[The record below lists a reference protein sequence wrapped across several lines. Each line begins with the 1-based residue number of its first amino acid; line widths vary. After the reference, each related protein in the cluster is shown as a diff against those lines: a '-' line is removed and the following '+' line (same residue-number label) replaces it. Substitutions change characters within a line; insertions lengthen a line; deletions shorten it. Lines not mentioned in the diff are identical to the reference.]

1 MKKTSKQFL
10 KNLNEADHEKEALVI
25 ELDESNKDT
34 EKRKD
39 ESLLKEKILL
49 LFFFFFHFLKKLGW
63 VVEIKTLKDELKKS
77 RTQLKRFT

>member
-10 KNLNEADHEKEALVI
+10 KNLNEADHENEALVI
-25 ELDESNKDT
+25 ELDESNKYT
-34 EKRKD
+34 KKHKD

-49 LFFFFFHFLKKLGW
+49 LFFFFHFLKKLGW
-63 VVEIKTLKDELKKS
+63 GVEIKTLKDELKKS

>member
-10 KNLNEADHEKEALVI
+10 KNLNEADHENEALVI
-25 ELDESNKDT
+25 ELDESNKYT
-34 EKRKD
+34 KIHKD

-63 VVEIKTLKDELKKS
+63 GVEIKTLKDELKKS

>member
-10 KNLNEADHEKEALVI
+10 KNLNEADHENEALVI
-25 ELDESNKDT
+25 ELDESNKYT
-34 EKRKD
+34 KKHKD

-49 LFFFFFHFLKKLGW
+49 LLFFFHFLKKLGW
-63 VVEIKTLKDELKKS
+63 GVEIKTLKDELKKS